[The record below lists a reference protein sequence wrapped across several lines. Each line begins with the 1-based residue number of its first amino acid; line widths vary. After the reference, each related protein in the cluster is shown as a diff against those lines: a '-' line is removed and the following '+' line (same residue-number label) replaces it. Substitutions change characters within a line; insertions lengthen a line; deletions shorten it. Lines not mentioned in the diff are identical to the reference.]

1 MKQPFVGV
9 NGDILFGLVGQW
21 QLKVSIGHVQLGEK
35 PASRKISK
43 KVVHSWKWV
52 GLSDR
57 GLIDS
62 GLEIPANPNGT
73 ITLWNRDNGGCL
85 LGMLHRGYNALLL
98 HHTQLFF
105 NLLSQKV
112 RDGSGLQELG
122 FGSFIHLQGDLDIF

>member
-1 MKQPFVGV
+1 MS
-9 NGDILFGLVGQW
+9 NLVKSLPPERSAKRSSTRG
-21 QLKVSIGHVQLGEK
+21 SG
-35 PASRKISK
+35 
-43 KVVHSWKWV
+43 V

-73 ITLWNRDNGGCL
+73 ITLWNRDNGGCP

-122 FGSFIHLQGDLDIF
+122 FGSFIHLQGDLDILRVFCDGIDVS